1 MGKSREYFTD
11 SDGRLYTERSV
22 VSKLGVPM
30 GRMVFRVSE
39 KEPVPLL
46 MVAVFGG
53 SLGLHRFAVGE
64 VRKGIWY
71 AVSAGGFGVFVL
83 MDILEILA
91 GKFSYLETVYE
102 ERNGEI
108 LRLQERLY
116 IRRPELPVI
125 WRIGAVVLGIG
136 ISLGMFITVYRMGYQ
151 AVFGGLGKLASQ
163 TMAGLLER

>member
-11 SDGRLYTERSV
+11 SDGRLYTERPV

-46 MVAVFGG
+46 MAAIFGG
-53 SLGLHRFAVGE
+53 CLGLHRFAVGE
-64 VRKGIWY
+64 MRTGLWY
-71 AVSAGGFGVFVL
+71 AVSAGGFGVFEVT
-83 MDILEILA
+83 DILEILG

-108 LRLQERLY
+108 LRQQERLY
-116 IRRPELPVI
+116 VRRPALPAA

-136 ISLGMFITVYRMGYQ
+136 ISLGMFFTVYRMGYQ

-163 TMAGLLER
+163 TMAGLLEQ